1 MQHTDVQLYCA
12 HHGITWKFIPPRA
25 AWWGGWWEH
34 MIGSVKRC
42 LRKVLGRSQV
52 DEESLN
58 TTLISIEA
66 AINSR
71 PITQGESDTALTP
84 AHLLNGGKLVTIPC
98 GPEPATRKDLAKE
111 FRLRKKVLSWW
122 EHMIGS
128 VKRCLRKVL
137 GRSQVDEESLNTT
150 LISIEAA
157 INSRPITQGESD
169 TALTPAH
176 LLNGGKLVTIPCGPE
191 PATRKDLAKEFRLR
205 QKVNDD
211 IWRRWKT
218 EYLLLLRQ
226 YHEVKGYPSQRKPR
240 IGEVVLLQEDSKPR
254 HLWKRAVVE
263 EVWHGRDCKIRCIIL
278 RQPDGM
284 KICRPVQLVI
294 PLEMDQGGEDVG
306 E

>member
-1 MQHTDVQLYCA
+1 MSTGRFLMAVQRFAGRRSLPVTVYSDNATTFHAANSELAELFKTMQHTDIQLYCA

-25 AWWGGWWEH
+25 AWWGGWCER

-58 TTLISIEA
+58 ATLISIEA

-84 AHLLNGGKLVTIPC
+84 AH
-98 GPEPATRKDLAKE
+98 
-111 FRLRKKVLSWW
+111 F
-122 EHMIGS
+122 
-128 VKRCLRKVL
+128 
-137 GRSQVDEESLNTT
+137 
-150 LISIEAA
+150 
-157 INSRPITQGESD
+157 
-169 TALTPAH
+169 
-176 LLNGGKLVTIPCGPE
+176 LNGGKLVTIPCGPE

-205 QKVNDD
+205 QKVNGD

-226 YHEVKGYPSQRKPR
+226 YHEVKGYPSQRKQR

-263 EVWHGRDCKIRCIIL
+263 ELRHGRDSKIRCIIP